1 MNFRKERAVRIWV
14 VDDDPAICSML
25 QILLSNKGHQVET
38 YADPTATPI
47 TLQQG
52 TVCCHP
58 HPCAD
63 AMLVD
68 YFMPNMN
75 GLEFLRLLEVRGCRA
90 IKGNR
95 AIITAYGT
103 SELCQE
109 LEQLG
114 VKYFRKPFR
123 FPEIDKWLN
132 DCADR
137 LETGAGTPH
146 PAN

>member
-1 MNFRKERAVRIWV
+1 MKIWV

-25 QILLSNKGHQVET
+25 KILLSTKGHQVET

-47 TLQQG
+47 TQPPE
-52 TVCCHP
+52 TACSRS

-63 AMLVD
+63 VMLVD

-75 GLEFLRLLEVRGCRA
+75 GLEFLKLLEERGCGA
-90 IKGNR
+90 AQGNK

-109 LEQLG
+109 LDQLG
-114 VKYFRKPFR
+114 VKYFKKPFR
-123 FPEIDKWLN
+123 FPEIVKWL
-132 DCADR
+132 DGCASRIAADR
-137 LETGAGTPH
+137 DLPH
-146 PAN
+146 AS